1 VSLDEHRKRID
12 EIDTELIRLLNER
25 IRSALHIG
33 SLKSKSK
40 QEVYTP
46 AREREV
52 LERVRS
58 LNEGPIR
65 DESLQA
71 IYREIMSAAISLE
84 RDTKIAYLGPEG
96 TYTHQAAKT
105 RFGSSVTYVPETAVA
120 DVFTAVQKRVADYG
134 VVPIENSTEGS
145 VNPTLDE
152 LTETPL
158 KIYSEVCLPIEHHLL
173 SRVKLDEVQTVYSH
187 PQVFGQC
194 RHWLAREMP
203 TAAQVP
209 TASTALAAARAS
221 TEEGCAAIAGRLAA
235 ELHGLPVIA
244 EQIQDEAGNAT
255 RFFVIGHSVGQR
267 TGRDKTSVVFRVHH
281 KVGALYDALGSF
293 RSSGLNMS
301 KIESRPSGQKA
312 WEYWFFVDIEGH
324 SEEKPVKEAL
334 AELGSHCLTLTVLG
348 SYPSSADPVDVQGTD
363 QTME

>member
-1 VSLDEHRKRID
+1 LSLDEYRKRID
-12 EIDTELIRLLNER
+12 EIDAELIRLLNER
-25 IRSALHIG
+25 IRCALEIG
-33 SLKSKSK
+33 SLKSRSN

-52 LERVRS
+52 LERVQS

-65 DESLQA
+65 DESVQA
-71 IYREIMSAAISLE
+71 IYREIMSASISLE

-96 TYTHQAAKT
+96 TNTHQAAKT
-105 RFGSSVTYVPETAVA
+105 RFGSSVEYVAEGAVA
-120 DVFTAVQKRVADYG
+120 DVFSAVQKRVADYG

-173 SRVKLDEVQTVYSH
+173 SRVKLADIQTVYSH

-203 TAAQVP
+203 KASQVP
-209 TASTALAAARAS
+209 TASTAVAAARAAAEPGS
-221 TEEGCAAIAGRLAA
+221 AAIAGRLAA
-235 ELHGLPVIA
+235 EIHDLPVVA

-255 RFFVIGHSVGQR
+255 RFFVIGRSIGKR

-293 RSSGLNMS
+293 KLSGLNMT
-301 KIESRPSGQKA
+301 KIESRPSRQKA
-312 WEYWFFVDIEGH
+312 WEYWFFVDLEGH
-324 SEEKPVKEAL
+324 SEDNSVKETL
-334 AELGSHCLTLTVLG
+334 AELGKHCLTLSVLG
-348 SYPSSADPVDVQGTD
+348 SYPSSAEPVGSI
-363 QTME
+363 ESL